1 MNINWYHFEKEG
13 YYLSV
18 RNVNERIEKLNPLYI
33 RFTTL
38 NKSVDKLLSVLLD
51 RYLVYLDAIT
61 LKESV
66 FSILRE
72 SAMNAVK
79 ANSKRIFFAENNL
92 NISNPDDYLRG
103 MANFKKEMIKDKER
117 YAALLEKVK
126 FHCLITLAFNRTSFL
141 MRVSNN
147 APIIPEELKR
157 VENRIGKSKEYN
169 DLGEVFA
176 DHADDSE
183 GAGLGL
189 AMSLL
194 MLKNEGIAADSYKLK
209 AEGGITSAYIKIP
222 LDFKHRNVS
231 YQRTVE
237 IIAEIDKLPT
247 FPENLNQIMS
257 LINKPD
263 SSIQQITEQV
273 GRDVSLST
281 NILKLANSASFA
293 QGRKVETLEDAI
305 KLIGLSE
312 LNNILLSLGTKKILE
327 ERYKE
332 FEHIWEMS
340 SLSAYIC
347 RRLGERMGW
356 KKTFLTNLVCAALLH
371 NIGLVLLLSLEGD
384 TIEKLTDISGKK
396 LLPSTLG
403 LEEAALGI
411 THTSLGGMICEK
423 WNFSDTIKV
432 AAEYHHRPLMAK
444 KESRD
449 VVFAVYLS
457 DWIIECLDGKADP
470 AAIHWEVLQHFGFK
484 KDEEWLEFGKKVI
497 EEYKAFQ
504 KYSA

>member
-18 RNVNERIEKLNPLYI
+18 RNVNERIERLNPLYI
-33 RFTTL
+33 RITTL
-38 NKSVDKLLSVLLD
+38 NRNVDKLLNVLLD
-51 RYLVYLDAIT
+51 RYLVYLDAIS

-72 SAMNAVK
+72 SVMNAVK
-79 ANSKRIFFAENNL
+79 ANSKRIFFSENNL
-92 NISNPDDYLRG
+92 NISDPEDYTKG
-103 MANFKKEMIKDKER
+103 MANFKKEMIRDKER
-117 YAALLEKVK
+117 YAELLEKVK
-126 FHCLITLAFNRTSFL
+126 FHCLITMAFNRSSFL

-147 APIIPEELKR
+147 APIIAEELKR
-157 VENRIGKSKEYN
+157 VENRIGKSREYN

-194 MLKNEGIAADSYKLK
+194 MLKNEGIEGDCYKLK
-209 AEGGITSAYIKIP
+209 AEGAVTSAYIKIP

-257 LINKPD
+257 LISKPD
-263 SSIQQITEQV
+263 SSITQITESV
-273 GRDVSLST
+273 SRDVSLST

-293 QGRKVETLEDAI
+293 QGRKVETLDEAI
-305 KLIGLSE
+305 KRIGLSE

-332 FEHIWEMS
+332 FEQIWERS

-371 NIGLVLLLSLEGD
+371 DIGLVLLLSLEPE
-384 TIEKLTDISGKK
+384 IVAKLTELTGKN
-396 LLPSTLG
+396 LLASTLG

-411 THTSLGGMICEK
+411 THTSLGSMICEK
-423 WNFSDTIKV
+423 WNFSDTIRV

-457 DWIIECLDGKADP
+457 DWIIDCYEGKADP
-470 AAIHWEVLQHFGFK
+470 AAIHWEVLLHFGFK
-484 KDEEWLEFGKKVI
+484 KDEEWKEFGDRI
-497 EEYKAFQ
+497 INEYKAFQ
-504 KYSA
+504 RQSR

>member
-1 MNINWYHFEKEG
+1 MNIHWYHFEKEG

-18 RNVNERIEKLNPLYI
+18 RNVNERIERLNPLYVRI
-33 RFTTL
+33 TTL
-38 NKSVDKLLSVLLD
+38 NRNVDKLLNVLLD
-51 RYLVYLDAIT
+51 RYLVYLDAIS

-72 SAMNAVK
+72 SVMNAIK
-79 ANSKRIFFAENNL
+79 ANSKRIFFSDNNL
-92 NISNPDDYLRG
+92 NISDPLDYAKG
-103 MANFKKEMIKDKER
+103 MENFKKEMIRDKDR
-117 YAALLEKVK
+117 YAELLEKLK
-126 FHCLITLAFNRTSFL
+126 FHCLITMAFNRTSFL

-147 APIIPEELKR
+147 VSIIPEELKR
-157 VENRIGKSKEYN
+157 VENRIGKSREYN

-194 MLKNEGIAADSYKLK
+194 MLKNEGIEGDCYKLK
-209 AEGGITSAYIKIP
+209 AEGEITSAYIKIP

-263 SSIQQITEQV
+263 SSIGQITESV
-273 GRDVSLST
+273 SRDVSLST

-293 QGRKVETLEDAI
+293 LGRKVETLEEAI
-305 KLIGLSE
+305 KRIGLSE

-332 FEHIWEMS
+332 FEQIWERS

-347 RRLGERMGW
+347 KRLGERMGW

-371 NIGLVLLLSLEGD
+371 DIGLVIFLSLEPE
-384 TIEKLTDISGKK
+384 IVAKLTELTGKN
-396 LLPSTLG
+396 LMASSLG
-403 LEEAALGI
+403 LEEAALGV
-411 THTSLGGMICEK
+411 THTSLGAMICEK
-423 WNFSDTIKV
+423 WNFSDTIRV

-457 DWIIECLDGKADP
+457 DWIIDCNEGKADP

-484 KDEEWLEFGKKVI
+484 KDEEWKEFGEKVI
-497 EEYKAFQ
+497 GEYKAFQ
-504 KYSA
+504 RQAR